1 MFRLKVR
8 KSRRIRGEADDFG
21 PSDEAFFQRATFLPT
36 YAPIANVR
44 PVCDGRGQGRPTIPT
59 TRPKYSSNANAMSG
73 PFQYL
78 SEDLVKQIVWS
89 TGILSV
95 NFKNH

>member
-44 PVCDGRGQGRPTIPT
+44 PVCDGRPRPWART
-59 TRPKYSSNANAMSG
+59 TYDTKYSSNANAMSG
-73 PFQYL
+73 PCQYL
-78 SEDLVKQIVWS
+78 SEDLVKQIV
-89 TGILSV
+89 V
-95 NFKNH
+95 NRNLISQLQE